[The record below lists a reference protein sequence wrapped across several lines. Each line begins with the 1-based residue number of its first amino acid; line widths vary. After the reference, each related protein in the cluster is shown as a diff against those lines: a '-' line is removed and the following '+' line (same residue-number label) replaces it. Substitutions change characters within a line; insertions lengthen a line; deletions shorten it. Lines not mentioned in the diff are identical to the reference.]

1 MWIITLEYLEWF
13 LKLNQQFIDRYSKFC
28 YNAIVSGSPC
38 PMGPMGLVRQN
49 TRKGLTA
56 NHDCVIV

>member
-28 YNAIVSGSPC
+28 YNAIVERKPLPNGAGSTKYKKRVDSKP
-38 PMGPMGLVRQN
+38 
-49 TRKGLTA
+49 
-56 NHDCVIV
+56 